1 MAYWRSLVNISP
13 SEEGDYYIAT
23 INGEEKKVKWN
34 GENFECNNVVAWL
47 EPSENQTAEEAFR
60 EFHSNIA
67 NFMLQNPTYYTKHVE
82 KKETIDRKKVIK
94 GIRQCMMSSDR
105 DEFETQC
112 GDCPYFDPETTVEEC
127 MQPLKEDV
135 LSLLKADEE
144 LINKLSEYVN
154 MAGKQLKEQE
164 GVKPKTKVTVNRFKY
179 DYCGNCGSL
188 LPVGKEYDKA
198 HFCPNCGK
206 SVKWE

>member
-94 GIRQCMMSSDR
+94 GGENCINGHSSPSMSERGRNNSRLISLRTLQHVIADL
-105 DEFETQC
+105 
-112 GDCPYFDPETTVEEC
+112 G
-127 MQPLKEDV
+127 
-135 LSLLKADEE
+135 LSP
-144 LINKLSEYVN
+144 S
-154 MAGKQLKEQE
+154 
-164 GVKPKTKVTVNRFKY
+164 NR
-179 DYCGNCGSL
+179 
-188 LPVGKEYDKA
+188 
-198 HFCPNCGK
+198 
-206 SVKWE
+206 